1 MKTIEQRRAADAL
14 SRAGRLNAKSD
25 DFKKL
30 YRSYVDRLGPTIIM
44 NGLGQALATECAAA
58 GPKLEKD
65 RKHAHQDAHRELYVS
80 LQNWL
85 CREDGGVYPSSGD
98 LLQAIMAEDESRY
111 LHAQAEA
118 LAWLKWH
125 KKFCRAKFP
134 KGEETAE

>member
-1 MKTIEQRRAADAL
+1 MMVRAADAL
-14 SRAGRLNAKSD
+14 SRVEKLNAMSD

-30 YRSYVDRLGPTIIM
+30 YRAYVDRMGPTIIL

-58 GPKLEKD
+58 GLEPGTP
-65 RKHAHQDAHRELYVS
+65 REHAHQELYVS

-85 CREDGGVYPSSGD
+85 CREDGGVYPWNGD

-134 KGEETAE
+134 KSEEAAE